1 VSLPPG
7 PRADIAPFL
16 AMEMVREAGK
26 LEAQGRRIVRFDVGQ
41 PFEGPGPKT
50 LAAAQ
55 AAMDAGRTGYTESLG
70 LPALRRAIAA
80 WYGARYGV
88 PVAPERV
95 AITAG
100 ASGAFILAFLALF
113 GLGDRIAMAAPGYP
127 PYRHILTSLGFEAAP
142 IDTADDPRRQL
153 APSHLL
159 KAGPLA
165 GVLAASPANPTG
177 AMLDAEGLK
186 ALSDAC
192 AALGL
197 PLISDEIYHGLSY
210 GEPCVTA
217 LASAPDAVIV
227 NSFSKYWAMTGWRV
241 GWIVAPESL
250 MPALEKLSQNL
261 FICPP
266 AVAQEAALAALEED
280 PPAQAR
286 LRVYAENRQL
296 LLKTLPALGLTPVAP
311 PDGAFYLLVDVS
323 RHGRDS
329 LAFCHEALSM
339 AGVAM
344 TPGTDFC
351 TAHGASWARLAY
363 ARMTEEVALGLD
375 RLGRWLA

>member
-1 VSLPPG
+1 
-7 PRADIAPFL
+7 
-16 AMEMVREAGK
+16 
-26 LEAQGRRIVRFDVGQ
+26 
-41 PFEGPGPKT
+41 
-50 LAAAQ
+50 
-55 AAMDAGRTGYTESLG
+55 
-70 LPALRRAIAA
+70 
-80 WYGARYGV
+80 
-88 PVAPERV
+88 
-95 AITAG
+95 
-100 ASGAFILAFLALF
+100 
-113 GLGDRIAMAAPGYP
+113 
-127 PYRHILTSLGFEAAP
+127 
-142 IDTADDPRRQL
+142 
-153 APSHLL
+153 
-159 KAGPLA
+159 
-165 GVLAASPANPTG
+165 
-177 AMLDAEGLK
+177 
-186 ALSDAC
+186 
-192 AALGL
+192 
-197 PLISDEIYHGLSY
+197 
-210 GEPCVTA
+210 
-217 LASAPDAVIV
+217 
-227 NSFSKYWAMTGWRV
+227 MTGWRV

-250 MPALEKLSQNL
+250 MPALERLSQNL